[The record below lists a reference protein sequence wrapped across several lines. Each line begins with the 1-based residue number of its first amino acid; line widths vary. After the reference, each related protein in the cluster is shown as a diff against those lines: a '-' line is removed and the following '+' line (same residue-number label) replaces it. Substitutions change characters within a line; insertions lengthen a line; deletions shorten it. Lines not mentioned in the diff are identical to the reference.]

1 MFSYFTE
8 LNRKRPPADHL
19 DFVVHT
25 TCPIVH
31 ACDDRTATENLEALP
46 HIIRSTAAFI
56 HGKPY
61 QVGPSCI
68 GARDNPYGAAATPNP
83 GNGRV
88 ALAHMDP
95 RQRGLLGAAWNLGYV
110 AHMARG
116 HVDAVCLSAP
126 VGEFGVAYAQMDYA
140 QPWFDQQG
148 QGVYPLYHVIRGMA
162 AAAGEPCLETTPS
175 DGSSVQSVAWRSGN
189 DTVLWLANLTG
200 EAQTVEIEGLPEAEG
215 RVARLDEGSFAGAT
229 SGPDGFLD
237 AATKGPLDRIEL
249 APYAVAR
256 LAVRG

>member
-1 MFSYFTE
+1 
-8 LNRKRPPADHL
+8 
-19 DFVVHT
+19 V
-25 TCPIVH
+25 
-31 ACDDRTATENLEALP
+31 TENLEALP
-46 HIIRSTAAFI
+46 HIIRSAAAFI

-61 QVGPSCI
+61 CVGPSSI

-83 GNGRV
+83 TNGRV

-116 HVDAVCLSAP
+116 HADRVCLSAP
-126 VGEFGVAYAQMDYA
+126 VGEFGVVYARMDYA

-148 QGVYPLYHVIRGMA
+148 HGVYPLYHVIRGMA
-162 AAAGEPCLETTPS
+162 GAAGAARLETTPS
-175 DGSSVQSVAWRSGN
+175 DGSKVQAVAWRSDG

-200 EAQTVEIEGLPEAEG
+200 EAQTVEIEGMPQAEG
-215 RVARLDEGSFAGAT
+215 HVAQLDQGSFGSAT
-229 SGPDGFLD
+229 SGPDGFVEPG
-237 AATKGPLDRIEL
+237 ATRRLDRIDL

-256 LAVRG
+256 LAVS

>member
-1 MFSYFTE
+1 M
-8 LNRKRPPADHL
+8 
-19 DFVVHT
+19 
-25 TCPIVH
+25 
-31 ACDDRTATENLEALP
+31 ENLEALP
-46 HIIRSTAAFI
+46 HIIRSAAAFI

-61 QVGPSCI
+61 RVGPSSI

-88 ALAHMDP
+88 ALAYMDP

-126 VGEFGVAYAQMDYA
+126 VGEFGVVYARMELCRSPGSTSRA
-140 QPWFDQQG
+140 RASIR
-148 QGVYPLYHVIRGMA
+148 LYHVIRGMA
-162 AAAGEPCLETTPS
+162 AAAGEPRLETTPS
-175 DGSSVQSVAWRSGN
+175 DGSSVQSVAWRSGGG
-189 DTVLWLANLTG
+189 TVLWLANLTG
-200 EAQTVEIEGLPEAEG
+200 AAQTVEIEGLPRG
-215 RVARLDEGSFAGAT
+215 RKAASRGSIEDSFVSAT

-237 AATKGPLDRIEL
+237 AGAARRLDRIEL

-256 LAVRG
+256 LAVPG

>member
-8 LNRKRPPADHL
+8 LNRKRPPADLL

-31 ACDDRTATENLEALP
+31 GCDDRTVMENLEALP
-46 HIIRSTAAFI
+46 HIIRSVAAFI

-88 ALAHMDP
+88 ALAYMDP
-95 RQRGLLGAAWNLGYV
+95 RQRGLVGAAWNLGYV

-126 VGEFGVAYAQMDYA
+126 TGEFGVVYAAMEYA

-148 QGVYPLYHVIRGMA
+148 QGVYPIYHVIRGMA
-162 AAAGEPCLETTPS
+162 AAAGAPRLETTPS
-175 DGSSVQSVAWRSGN
+175 DGSRVQSVAWRSGG
-189 DTVLWLANLTG
+189 DTVLWLANLTN
-200 EAQTVEIEGLPEAEG
+200 EAQVVEIEGLPQSAG
-215 RVARLDEGSFAGAT
+215 RIARLDRDSFATAV
-229 SGPDGFLD
+229 SGPDGFVDLST
-237 AATKGPLDRIEL
+237 AAGLDRVEL
-249 APYAVAR
+249 GPYAVVR
-256 LAVRG
+256 LTLPA